1 MIYAHQNKIMARKSS
16 LAGQSLF
23 VPQSL
28 ASVRLYTGHMAEIWI
43 AVPIFNAAVLW
54 TVLPL
59 GGREV
64 RDGLWR
70 NFRADENVREL

>member
-1 MIYAHQNKIMARKSS
+1 
-16 LAGQSLF
+16 
-23 VPQSL
+23 
-28 ASVRLYTGHMAEIWI
+28 
-43 AVPIFNAAVLW
+43 VPIFNAAVLW

-64 RDGLWR
+64 RDGLWG